1 MLERHFVGIDVT
13 QAALEV
19 ALRLVLMVLEA
30 TGGLEVPLTSALAA
44 GLVVVEVNPSQAR
57 DFAKAIGQLAKPDA
71 LGAGRWPCGAGRA
84 SCPPPHQ
91 VKLLDL
97 RAALHPCG

>member
-19 ALRLVLMVLEA
+19 ALRLVA
-30 TGGLEVPLTSALAA
+30 
-44 GLVVVEVNPSQAR
+44 VEVNPSQAR

-71 LGAGRWPCGAGRA
+71 LGARRWPCGAGRA